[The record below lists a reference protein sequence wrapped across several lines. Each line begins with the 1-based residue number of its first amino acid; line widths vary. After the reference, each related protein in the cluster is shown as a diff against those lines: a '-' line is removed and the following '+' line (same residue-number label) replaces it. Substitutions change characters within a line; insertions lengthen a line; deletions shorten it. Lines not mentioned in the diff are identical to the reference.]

1 MSDQENTQVV
11 QGLYDSFNAGD
22 ITAVLAA
29 LSDDVEWVLPS
40 IPKIPFSGAKHGKDR
55 VAEFFGTMAEHQE
68 PQSFEV
74 RGIITQGDQ
83 VVARGHYLWHVKTTG
98 RAWEGEFS
106 HHFTVQG
113 GKVTRFQEYTDSA
126 AAMAAF

>member
-22 ITAVLAA
+22 IAAVLGA

-40 IPKIPFSGAKHGKDR
+40 IPNLPFTGAKHGKDS
-55 VAEFFGTMAEHQE
+55 VAEFFSTMAEHQE
-68 PQSFEV
+68 LQSFEV
-74 RGIITQGDQ
+74 QGMIAQGNQ
-83 VVARGHYLWHVKTTG
+83 VVGYGHYLWHVKTTG
-98 RAWEGEFS
+98 RAWEGDFS
-106 HHFTVQG
+106 HHWTVEG
-113 GKVTRFQEYTDSA
+113 GKITRLQEYTDSA